1 MTDLDVVWAS
11 LDERV
16 ESGWAP
22 GIVGGVFADG
32 MAQVY
37 ATGVLAFDS
46 DDAMTPE
53 TRFRIASLGKPIAGV
68 LGAMLVGDGVL
79 ALDEPVSTWMPE
91 LANPRVLRHP
101 TAALDDT
108 VDAVRPITVRHL
120 LTATNGL
127 GFSFDDT
134 TVGPALQEFA
144 TGPFPP
150 PFTPDEYLARIAAIP
165 LAWQPGER
173 WSYHTS
179 ADLLSVLLSR
189 ASGLPLHDLLR
200 QRILAPLGMRSTGF
214 SASGE
219 TLPIEYRGTENGIE
233 VFEEYT
239 TAFDHP
245 PLFESLGGGLV
256 STVPDYLAFLCAV
269 RGRVAAARAAARA
282 HDRPAH
288 RRAALD
294 RGHDARP
301 RCLLGLAGVRRRDRP
316 LRLGRRRGH
325 ERLRRSVPRA
335 RRRGDVAALR
345 LRAPG
350 RVGVLLGPPDR
361 VAPAAPYWCA

>member
-134 TVGPALQEFA
+134 TVGPALHEFA

-256 STVPDYLAFLCAV
+256 STVPDYLAFLCALYEGELLPPELLRELTTGQLTDEQRSTAGMMLGPGV
-269 RGRVAAARAAARA
+269 SWGWQVSVDETGRYGWDGGAGTSGYVDPSRG
-282 HDRPAH
+282 
-288 RRAALD
+288 L
-294 RGHDARP
+294 
-301 RCLLGLAGVRRRDRP
+301 
-316 LRLGRRRGH
+316 
-325 ERLRRSVPRA
+325 
-335 RRRGDVAALR
+335 
-345 LRAPG
+345 
-350 RVGVLLGPPDR
+350 VGVVMSQRFVSGPQDGSEYFWDPLT
-361 VAPAAPYWCA
+361 A

>member
-68 LGAMLVGDGVL
+68 LGALLVGDGVL

-101 TAALDDT
+101 AAALDDT
-108 VDAVRPITVRHL
+108 VPAVRPITVRHL
-120 LTATNGL
+120 LTGTNGL
-127 GFSFDDT
+127 GFSFDRT
-134 TVGPALQEFA
+134 TVGPLVERFA

-150 PFTPDEYLARIAAIP
+150 PLAPDEYLARLAAIP

-179 ADLLSVLLSR
+179 ADLLSVLFAR

-200 QRILAPLGMRSTGF
+200 QRILAPVGMRSTSF

-219 TLPIEYRGTENGIE
+219 TLPIEYRATETGLE

-239 TAFDHP
+239 TAFERP
-245 PLFESLGGGLV
+245 PLFESLAGGLV
-256 STVPDYLAFLCAV
+256 STVPDYLAFLCALFEGELLAPELVRELTSNQLTAEQRSTATGMLDPGVSWGWQLSVDAAGRYGWDGGAGTSGYVDPV
-269 RGRVAAARAAARA
+269 RG
-282 HDRPAH
+282 
-288 RRAALD
+288 L
-294 RGHDARP
+294 
-301 RCLLGLAGVRRRDRP
+301 
-316 LRLGRRRGH
+316 
-325 ERLRRSVPRA
+325 
-335 RRRGDVAALR
+335 
-345 LRAPG
+345 
-350 RVGVLLGPPDR
+350 VGVVMSQRFMSGPLDGPGYFWGPLS
-361 VAPAAPYWCA
+361 A

>member
-37 ATGVLAFDS
+37 ATGVLAFGS

-53 TRFRIASLGKPIAGV
+53 TRFRIASLSKPVAGV
-68 LGAMLVGDGVL
+68 LGAMLLADGVL
-79 ALDEPVSTWMPE
+79 ALDEPVDTWMPE

-108 VDAVRPITVRHL
+108 VPAVRPITVRHL

-134 TVGPALQEFA
+134 TVGPMVQQFA
-144 TGPFPP
+144 TGPLPP
-150 PFTPDEYLARIAAIP
+150 PLTADEYLARVSAIP

-173 WSYHTS
+173 WSYHTG
-179 ADLLSVLLSR
+179 ADLLSVLLARS
-189 ASGLPLHDLLR
+189 SGMPLHDLLR
-200 QRILAPLGMRSTGF
+200 QRILTPLGMRSTGF
-214 SASGE
+214 TASGE
-219 TLPIEYRGTENGIE
+219 TLPIEYRSTDDGLE

-239 TAFDHP
+239 SAFDHP
-245 PLFESLGGGLV
+245 PLFESLAGGLV
-256 STVPDYLAFLCAV
+256 STVPDYLAFLCALYEGELLPPESLLQLTSDQLTADQRLTAGGMLEPGV
-269 RGRVAAARAAARA
+269 SWGWQLSVDETGRYGW
-282 HDRPAH
+282 D
-288 RRAALD
+288 
-294 RGHDARP
+294 G
-301 RCLLGLAGVRRRDRP
+301 GAGTSGYVDPSRD
-316 LRLGRRRGH
+316 L
-325 ERLRRSVPRA
+325 
-335 RRRGDVAALR
+335 
-345 LRAPG
+345 
-350 RVGVLLGPPDR
+350 VGVVMSQHFMSGPLDGPEYFWGSLR
-361 VAPAAPYWCA
+361 G